1 MQTRMIAVIAA
12 ALAIFATSAHAGIY
26 EPAPFEND
34 KPVRFTEPTLGCPN
48 VDDAHEAYKQTADW
62 AKSRGCKYL
71 DTNLTWIVI
80 QSGKSYQRD
89 SGRTTVTSGCV
100 IPQGRLDQ
108 RDRSQFPAPLSLQF
122 NKECWNV
129 VRRVDQV
136 SARAALPTCTDP
148 VVKDVL
154 VRVARAK
161 EVYTVKEVD
170 SNGLDGRRWCYASFS
185 APYPGP
191 NGSDQEASFTLEWK
205 GGDSGQFWL
214 QIREQYRTSPLTGR

>member
-1 MQTRMIAVIAA
+1 PTVTDCCAEGRPQWRPSAALPQHKRRYQMQTRMIAVIAA

-48 VDDAHEAYKQTADW
+48 VDDAHEAYTQTADW

-136 SARAALPTCTDP
+136 S
-148 VVKDVL
+148 
-154 VRVARAK
+154 
-161 EVYTVKEVD
+161 
-170 SNGLDGRRWCYASFS
+170 
-185 APYPGP
+185 
-191 NGSDQEASFTLEWK
+191 
-205 GGDSGQFWL
+205 
-214 QIREQYRTSPLTGR
+214 